1 MVAIHGDVSPGF
13 EPVAQAFRQL
23 FTEMGEQGAGVSV
36 WHHGEEVLN
45 LWAGTRD
52 KEETLEWQSDTR
64 SNIFS
69 ASKAIVAVAILQ
81 LVDRG
86 ALRLDQPIADIWPEF
101 AENGKERLC
110 VQDVLRH
117 RSGINAF
124 HDKVDDDAIY
134 DWNRITQ
141 LVAAEK
147 PWWTP
152 DEIQGYSPMLF
163 GWVLGEVVRR
173 VSGCQSFND
182 YVQQCIAQPLGLSCA
197 FGLSNEELAQV
208 ADVVAMKRIQTSTGG
223 SLVEVIRENPRGVTN
238 RAFTNP
244 MSLMIGTNKP
254 AWRQAQIPA
263 ANGQASARDLAT
275 FYACLSDRSDERLL
289 SSAQRH
295 WLWNEQT
302 SGVDQLLH
310 QSLSFSLGFM
320 RLLPGGV
327 QSNEY
332 FCHPGAGGS
341 LGYGDAQEGIGFGF
355 VSRVMGQAIL
365 MDERAELLLQSVY
378 QCVRGDA

>member
-13 EPVAQAFRQL
+13 EPVAQAFQQL
-23 FTEMGEQGAGVSV
+23 FVDMGEQGAGVSV
-36 WHHGEEVLN
+36 RHHGEEVLN

-52 KEETLEWQSDTR
+52 KHETQPWQSETR
-64 SNIFS
+64 TNIFS
-69 ASKAIVAVAILQ
+69 ASKAIVAVAVLQ

-86 ALRLDQPIADIWPEF
+86 ALRLDQPIADVWPEF
-101 AENGKERLC
+101 AVNGKERIC
-110 VQDVLRH
+110 IQDVLCH
-117 RSGINAF
+117 RSGVNAF

-134 DWNRITQ
+134 DWQRITE
-141 LVAAEK
+141 LVAVET

-152 DEIQGYSPMLF
+152 GETQGYSPMLF

-182 YVQQCIAQPLGLSCA
+182 YVQQHIAQPLGIGCV
-197 FGLSNEELAQV
+197 FGVSSEELTQV
-208 ADVVAMKRIQTSTGG
+208 ADVVAMKRAQKTVDG

-238 RAFTNP
+238 RAFSNP
-244 MSLMIGTNKP
+244 LSLMIGTNKSE
-254 AWRQAQIPA
+254 WRQAQIPA
-263 ANGQASARDLAT
+263 ANGQASAQDLAT
-275 FYACLSDRSDERLL
+275 FYACLSDSSDERLL
-289 SSAQRH
+289 SAAQRH
-295 WLWNEQT
+295 WLWQEQT

-320 RLLPGGV
+320 RLLPSSV
-327 QSNEY
+327 QSNKY

-365 MDERAELLLQSVY
+365 MDERADLLLQAVY
-378 QCVRGDA
+378 QCVRGEV